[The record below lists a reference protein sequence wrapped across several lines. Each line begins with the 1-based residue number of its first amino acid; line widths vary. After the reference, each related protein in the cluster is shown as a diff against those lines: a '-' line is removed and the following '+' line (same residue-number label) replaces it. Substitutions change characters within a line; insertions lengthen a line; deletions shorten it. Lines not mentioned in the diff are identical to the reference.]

1 MSKWESWFFLVE
13 RRLDSQ
19 SEKWPT
25 VRNSA
30 LVAIDATSRAIIELL
45 YLLYRYVR
53 NSRSLVNEKSSS
65 CPLLQDFSSITGES
79 AIRVIRSIEMKQT
92 IANDWTGLLTELVI
106 RASGQKRKKKKK
118 KNGAFD
124 RRSRGVADTRES
136 AMCVCVCD
144 RAKENDMVNDLFAFL
159 RSFTE
164 R

>member
-79 AIRVIRSIEMKQT
+79 AIRVIRSIEMRQT

-118 KNGAFD
+118 KKMARLIVDHGV
-124 RRSRGVADTRES
+124 SRTLAKAQYV
-136 AMCVCVCD
+136 CVCVC
-144 RAKENDMVNDLFAFL
+144 V
-159 RSFTE
+159 TE
-164 R
+164 RKRMIW